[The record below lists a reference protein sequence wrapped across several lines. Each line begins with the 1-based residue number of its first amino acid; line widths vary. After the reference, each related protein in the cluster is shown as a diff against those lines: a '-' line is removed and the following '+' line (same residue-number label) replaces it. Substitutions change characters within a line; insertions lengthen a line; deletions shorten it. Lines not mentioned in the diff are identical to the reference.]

1 VRPVCGAIRR
11 DGPPGV
17 CDGGCRVTIKV
28 IATGSTREERADG
41 NRGLSLLVGDDLLFD
56 TYGVPAIFQRR
67 LQEEGIDVSAIRDIV
82 ISHDHWDHTCGL
94 WSLLLQTKGCR
105 VHVCPGASGALV
117 KNIELFGGIVNA
129 CGEFQPIRD
138 GWVSTGELQGAFNG
152 NTLYEHALVLAS
164 SMGPVVVTG
173 CAHPGI
179 VPILEKVRHWSGSPI
194 YLVLGGFHLLNSSDA
209 EILKIIDRMKDLG
222 VANVAPTHCTGERAT
237 ELLREGF
244 GLHFVAIRNGSH
256 VEIPE

>member
-1 VRPVCGAIRR
+1 
-11 DGPPGV
+11 
-17 CDGGCRVTIKV
+17 VTIKV

-41 NRGLSLLVGDDLLFD
+41 NWGLSLLVGDDLLFD
-56 TYGVPAIFQRR
+56 TYGVPAVFQRR

-94 WSLLLQTKGCR
+94 WSIMLRTKGCR
-105 VHVCPGASGALV
+105 VHVCPRASGALV
-117 KNIELFGGIVNA
+117 KNIELFGGTVSA
-129 CGEFQPIRD
+129 CGGFQQIRD
-138 GWVSTGELQGAFNG
+138 GWVSTGEIAAAFNG
-152 NTLYEHALVLAS
+152 NTLYEHALVLTS

-179 VPILEKVRHWSGSPI
+179 CSILEKVRHWSRSPI
-194 YLVLGGFHLLNSSDA
+194 YLVLGGFHLLDAADA

-237 ELLREGF
+237 ELMRERF
-244 GLHFVAIRNGSH
+244 GPHFVAIRNGSH
-256 VEIPE
+256 VEFPE